1 MFGSYSC
8 VFSTDNENV
17 VDLNPDA
24 IAPTIYNLNT
34 ILNEDTIYFW
44 YNQQFTFDF
53 QSSDQSIVGV
63 KVFVNGDSLTFESSS
78 GDFVLY
84 PSDFPDANFSELR
97 IEVYTESGTGSL
109 ADKLHKEGFVFE
121 KKWVLAIN
129 QTKDYNPNF
138 RYSITQDGFLKLE
151 WDRYPWSNFSS
162 YNIGADYPSFVI
174 NPMPGHYFRD
184 VENNFFIDSSY
195 LGGPIEY
202 NFTYYLEGNSNYFLS
217 DSVKLKVNIP
227 LPVISFE
234 STKDSLTILWTKSKL
249 DGIYELNDSRYQ
261 FDYIHFSS
269 DEDTSY
275 TMANPGIGPDITF
288 NLYTTSKNWVVGY
301 LKSKVTVSKKW
312 EIGKQS
318 SLMYDKFI
326 LNPRMNF
333 IYVAY
338 GYNLS
343 IFNEANLKQP
353 WYNSF
358 LKDYLRAID
367 FVDDSSK
374 IAILTD
380 RISFYNSRTMN
391 LIQEFPVNFY
401 TESGF
406 LKVVN
411 DSLALFNNGAALISY
426 NYRDSRILSSTPFST
441 YYFAI
446 TNGVSIGP
454 GLKWFV
460 YASDNGFCL
469 LENTGD
475 FQYEKRLESK
485 DKCLGAIFDSQNE
498 NHLWIGKE
506 DKLLLF
512 DLQKM
517 QVVQEYSDAKGYLM
531 NIDPYSNQLLL
542 QSKTEKK
549 IYLFNTKTQQ
559 VDYSSAYSNQ
569 WENSFYLLKNIL
581 YENSGYQYD
590 LTPYLH

>member
-1 MFGSYSC
+1 MFLSYSC
-8 VFSTDNENV
+8 VFSTDNENFV
-17 VDLNPDA
+17 VVNQDA
-24 IAPTIYNLNT
+24 VAPTIYNLNN
-34 ILNEDTIYFW
+34 ILDEDTIYFW
-44 YNQQFTFDF
+44 YAQQFTFDF
-53 QSSDQSIVGV
+53 QTSDQPIIGV
-63 KVFVNGDSLTFESSS
+63 KVLVNGDLLTFESSS

-121 KKWVLAIN
+121 KTWVLAIN
-129 QTKDYNPNF
+129 RAKDYNPNF
-138 RYSITQDGFLKLE
+138 RYSITQDCFLKLE

-174 NPMPGHYFRD
+174 NPMPGRYFRD
-184 VENNFFIDSSY
+184 VEKNFFIDSSY

-217 DSVKLKVNIP
+217 DSIKLKVNIP
-227 LPVISFE
+227 LPIISFE

-249 DGIYELNDSRYQ
+249 DGIYELND
-261 FDYIHFSS
+261 FIS
-269 DEDTSY
+269 DNDTSY
-275 TMANPGIGPDITF
+275 TMVSPGIGPDITF
-288 NLYTTSKNWVVGY
+288 NLYITSKNWVVGY
-301 LKSKVTVSKKW
+301 LKSKVTASNKW
-312 EIGKQS
+312 GIGQQN
-318 SLMYDKFI
+318 SLIFDKFI
-326 LNPRMNF
+326 FNPELNY
-333 IYVAY
+333 IYATY

-343 IFNEANLKQP
+343 IYNAPNLKQP
-353 WYNSF
+353 WYSSF
-358 LKDYLRAID
+358 LKEYFRAID
-367 FVDDSSK
+367 FVDNADK

-380 RISFYNSRTMN
+380 RISFYDSRTMN
-391 LIQEFPVNFY
+391 LIQEFPINFY
-401 TESGF
+401 NESGV
-406 LKVVN
+406 LKIVN

-446 TNGVSIGP
+446 TNGVSISP

-469 LENTGD
+469 LEITDD

-485 DKCLGAIFDSQNE
+485 DKCLGAIFDPQNE

-542 QSKTEKK
+542 QSKTTKR
-549 IYLFNTKTQQ
+549 ICLFNTNTQQ

-569 WENSFYLLKNIL
+569 WENRFYLLKNIL